1 MKISKKLKR
10 IASLLS
16 VGILIF
22 SLTGCTA
29 KSNADNE
36 TIKVGVVGENNE
48 AWEQVIKNVSKDGI
62 NVELVKF
69 SDYSQVNQALVDR
82 EIDLNSFQHY
92 AYLEK
97 EKEDKGFE
105 LSVIGET
112 LIAPLGVYSNTLSD
126 IKDIKVGGKIAIP
139 NDATNEGRALKLLES
154 AGLIKVNEDAGYTPT
169 LSDITENTKNIE
181 FVEVEAGQTARLL
194 PDVDASVINGG
205 HAIDAG
211 LNCKE
216 DAIYTETV
224 EEGSNNPYIN
234 VIVANTA
241 DKDNKTYKKLVDE
254 YRTDEIAN
262 LIDEV
267 YQGAYVPTW
276 K

>member
-16 VGILIF
+16 VGVLILA
-22 SLTGCTA
+22 LTGCTA
-29 KSNADNE
+29 ESNADNE
-36 TIKVGVVGENNE
+36 IIKVGVVGENNE

-62 NVELVKF
+62 DVELVKF
-69 SDYSQVNQALVDR
+69 SDYSQVNQALVDG

-224 EEGSNNPYIN
+224 EEGSYNPYIN

-241 DKDNKTYKKLVDE
+241 DKDNETYKKLVDE

>member
-16 VGILIF
+16 VGVLILA
-22 SLTGCTA
+22 LTGCTA
-29 KSNADNE
+29 ESNADNE
-36 TIKVGVVGENNE
+36 IIKVGVVWENNE

-62 NVELVKF
+62 DVELVKF
-69 SDYSQVNQALVDR
+69 SDYSQVNQALVDG

-224 EEGSNNPYIN
+224 EEGSDNPYIN

-241 DKDNKTYKKLVDE
+241 DKDNETYKKLVDE

>member
-1 MKISKKLKR
+1 M
-10 IASLLS
+10 
-16 VGILIF
+16 
-22 SLTGCTA
+22 
-29 KSNADNE
+29 
-36 TIKVGVVGENNE
+36 
-48 AWEQVIKNVSKDGI
+48 
-62 NVELVKF
+62 
-69 SDYSQVNQALVDR
+69 
-82 EIDLNSFQHY
+82 
-92 AYLEK
+92 
-97 EKEDKGFE
+97 
-105 LSVIGET
+105 
-112 LIAPLGVYSNTLSD
+112 P
-126 IKDIKVGGKIAIP
+126 
-139 NDATNEGRALKLLES
+139 
-154 AGLIKVNEDAGYTPT
+154 
-169 LSDITENTKNIE
+169 
-181 FVEVEAGQTARLL
+181 TARLL

-224 EEGSNNPYIN
+224 EEGSDNPYIN

-241 DKDNKTYKKLVDE
+241 DKDNETYKKLVDE

>member
-16 VGILIF
+16 VGVLIF
-22 SLTGCTA
+22 ALTGCTA

-36 TIKVGVVGENNE
+36 IIKLGVVGENNE

-62 NVELVKF
+62 DVELVKF
-69 SDYSQVNQALVDR
+69 SDYSQVNQALVDG

-97 EKEDKGFE
+97 EKEDKGFK

-224 EEGSNNPYIN
+224 EEGSDNPYIN

-241 DKDNKTYKKLVDE
+241 DKDNETYKKLVDE
-254 YRTDEIAN
+254 YRTEEIAN

>member
-16 VGILIF
+16 VGVLILA
-22 SLTGCTA
+22 LTGCTA

-36 TIKVGVVGENNE
+36 IIKLGVVGENNE

-62 NVELVKF
+62 DVELVKF
-69 SDYSQVNQALVDR
+69 SDYSQVNQALVDG

-97 EKEDKGFE
+97 EKEDKGFK

-126 IKDIKVGGKIAIP
+126 IKDIKVGGKIAVP

-224 EEGSNNPYIN
+224 EEGSDNPYVN
-234 VIVANTA
+234 VIVANTT
-241 DKDNKTYKKLVDE
+241 DKDNETYKKLVDE
-254 YRTDEIAN
+254 YRSDEIAN

>member
-16 VGILIF
+16 VGVLILA
-22 SLTGCTA
+22 LTGCTA
-29 KSNADNE
+29 ESNADNE
-36 TIKVGVVGENNE
+36 IIKVGVVGENNE

-62 NVELVKF
+62 DVELVKF
-69 SDYSQVNQALVDR
+69 SDYSQVNQALVDG

-112 LIAPLGVYSNTLSD
+112 LIAPLGVYSNTLAD

-224 EEGSNNPYIN
+224 EEGSDNPYVN
-234 VIVANTA
+234 VIVANTT
-241 DKDNKTYKKLVDE
+241 DKDNETYKKLVDE
-254 YRTDEIAN
+254 YRSDEIAN

>member
-1 MKISKKLKR
+1 M
-10 IASLLS
+10 
-16 VGILIF
+16 
-22 SLTGCTA
+22 
-29 KSNADNE
+29 
-36 TIKVGVVGENNE
+36 
-48 AWEQVIKNVSKDGI
+48 
-62 NVELVKF
+62 
-69 SDYSQVNQALVDR
+69 
-82 EIDLNSFQHY
+82 
-92 AYLEK
+92 
-97 EKEDKGFE
+97 
-105 LSVIGET
+105 
-112 LIAPLGVYSNTLSD
+112 
-126 IKDIKVGGKIAIP
+126 
-139 NDATNEGRALKLLES
+139 KLLES

-194 PDVDASVINGG
+194 PDLDASVINGG

-224 EEGSNNPYIN
+224 EEGSDNPYIN

-241 DKDNKTYKKLVDE
+241 DKDNETYKKLVDE
-254 YRTDEIAN
+254 YRTEEIAN

>member
-16 VGILIF
+16 VGVLIF
-22 SLTGCTA
+22 ALTGCTA

-36 TIKVGVVGENNE
+36 IIKLGVVGENNE

-62 NVELVKF
+62 DVELVKF
-69 SDYSQVNQALVDR
+69 SDYSQVNQALVDG

-97 EKEDKGFE
+97 EKEDKGFK

-224 EEGSNNPYIN
+224 EEGSDNPYVN
-234 VIVANTA
+234 VIVANTT
-241 DKDNKTYKKLVDE
+241 DKDNETYKKLVDE
-254 YRTDEIAN
+254 YRSNEIAN

>member
-16 VGILIF
+16 VGVLILA
-22 SLTGCTA
+22 LTGCTA
-29 KSNADNE
+29 ESNADNE
-36 TIKVGVVGENNE
+36 IIKVGVVGENNE

-62 NVELVKF
+62 DVELVKF
-69 SDYSQVNQALVDR
+69 SDYSQVNQALVDG

-112 LIAPLGVYSNTLSD
+112 LIAPLGVYSNTLAD

-224 EEGSNNPYIN
+224 EEGSDNPYIN

-241 DKDNKTYKKLVDE
+241 DKDNETYKKLVDE

>member
-16 VGILIF
+16 VGVLIF
-22 SLTGCTA
+22 ALTGCTA
-29 KSNADNE
+29 ESNADNE
-36 TIKVGVVGENNE
+36 IIKVGVVGENNE

-62 NVELVKF
+62 DVELVKF
-69 SDYSQVNQALVDR
+69 SDYSQVNQALVDG

-224 EEGSNNPYIN
+224 EEGSDNPYIN

-241 DKDNKTYKKLVDE
+241 DKDNETYKKLVDE

>member
-16 VGILIF
+16 VGVLILA
-22 SLTGCTA
+22 LTGCTA
-29 KSNADNE
+29 ESNADNE
-36 TIKVGVVGENNE
+36 IIKVGVVGENNE

-62 NVELVKF
+62 DVELVKF
-69 SDYSQVNQALVDR
+69 SDYSQVNQALVDG

-224 EEGSNNPYIN
+224 EEGSDNPYIN

-241 DKDNKTYKKLVDE
+241 DKDNETYKKLVDE

>member
-16 VGILIF
+16 VGVLIF
-22 SLTGCTA
+22 ALTGCTA

-36 TIKVGVVGENNE
+36 IIKLGVVWENNE

-62 NVELVKF
+62 DVELVKF
-69 SDYSQVNQALVDR
+69 SDYSQVNQALVDG

-97 EKEDKGFE
+97 EKEDKGFK

-224 EEGSNNPYIN
+224 EEGSDNPYVN
-234 VIVANTA
+234 VIVANTT
-241 DKDNKTYKKLVDE
+241 DKDNETYKKLVDE
-254 YRTDEIAN
+254 YRSDEIAN

>member
-16 VGILIF
+16 VGVLILA
-22 SLTGCTA
+22 LTGCTA
-29 KSNADNE
+29 ESNADNE
-36 TIKVGVVGENNE
+36 IIKVGVVGENNE

-62 NVELVKF
+62 DVELVKF
-69 SDYSQVNQALVDR
+69 SDYSQVNQALVDG

-112 LIAPLGVYSNTLSD
+112 LIAPLGVYSNTLAD

-224 EEGSNNPYIN
+224 EVGSDNPYIN

-241 DKDNKTYKKLVDE
+241 DKDNETYKKLVDE
-254 YRTDEIAN
+254 YRTEEIAN

>member
-16 VGILIF
+16 VGVLIF
-22 SLTGCTA
+22 ALTGCTA

-36 TIKVGVVGENNE
+36 IIKLGVVGENNE
-48 AWEQVIKNVSKDGI
+48 VWEQVIKNVSKDGI
-62 NVELVKF
+62 DVELVKF
-69 SDYSQVNQALVDR
+69 SDYSQVNQALVDG

-224 EEGSNNPYIN
+224 EEGSDNPYVN
-234 VIVANTA
+234 VIVANTT
-241 DKDNKTYKKLVDE
+241 DKDNETYKKLVDE
-254 YRTDEIAN
+254 YRSDEIAN

>member
-16 VGILIF
+16 VGVLILA
-22 SLTGCTA
+22 LTGCTA
-29 KSNADNE
+29 ESNADNE
-36 TIKVGVVGENNE
+36 IIKVGVVGENNE

-62 NVELVKF
+62 DVELVKF
-69 SDYSQVNQALVDR
+69 SDYSQVNQALVDG

-224 EEGSNNPYIN
+224 EEGSDNPYIN

-241 DKDNKTYKKLVDE
+241 DKDNETYKKLVDE

-267 YQGAYVPTW
+267 YQGAYLPTW

>member
-16 VGILIF
+16 VGVLILA
-22 SLTGCTA
+22 LTGCTA
-29 KSNADNE
+29 ESNADNE
-36 TIKVGVVGENNE
+36 IIKVGVVEENNE

-62 NVELVKF
+62 DVELVKF
-69 SDYSQVNQALVDR
+69 SDYSQVNQALVDG

-224 EEGSNNPYIN
+224 EEGSDNPYIN

-241 DKDNKTYKKLVDE
+241 DKDNETYKKLVDE

>member
-16 VGILIF
+16 VGVLIF
-22 SLTGCTA
+22 ALTGCTA

-36 TIKVGVVGENNE
+36 IIKVGVVGENNE

-62 NVELVKF
+62 DVELVKF
-69 SDYSQVNQALVDR
+69 SDYSQVNQALVDG

-112 LIAPLGVYSNTLSD
+112 LIAPLGVYSNTLAD

-224 EEGSNNPYIN
+224 EEGSDNPYIN

-241 DKDNKTYKKLVDE
+241 DKDNETYKKLVDE
-254 YRTDEIAN
+254 YRTEEIAN

>member
-16 VGILIF
+16 VGVLILA
-22 SLTGCTA
+22 LTGCTA
-29 KSNADNE
+29 ESNADNE
-36 TIKVGVVGENNE
+36 IIKVGVVGENNE

-62 NVELVKF
+62 DVELVKF
-69 SDYSQVNQALVDR
+69 SDYSQVNQALVDG

-224 EEGSNNPYIN
+224 EEGSDNPYIN

-241 DKDNKTYKKLVDE
+241 DKDNETYKKLVDE
-254 YRTDEIAN
+254 YRTEEIAN

>member
-16 VGILIF
+16 VGVLIF
-22 SLTGCTA
+22 ALTGCTA

-36 TIKVGVVGENNE
+36 IIKLGVVGENNE

-62 NVELVKF
+62 DVELVKF
-69 SDYSQVNQALVDR
+69 SDYSQVNQALVDG

-97 EKEDKGFE
+97 EKEDKGFK

-224 EEGSNNPYIN
+224 EEGSDNPYVN
-234 VIVANTA
+234 VIVANTT
-241 DKDNKTYKKLVDE
+241 DKDNETYKKLVDE

>member
-16 VGILIF
+16 VGVLIF
-22 SLTGCTA
+22 ALTGCTA

-36 TIKVGVVGENNE
+36 IIKLGVVGENNE

-62 NVELVKF
+62 DVELVKF
-69 SDYSQVNQALVDR
+69 SDYSQVNQALVDG

-97 EKEDKGFE
+97 EKEDKGFK

-126 IKDIKVGGKIAIP
+126 IKAIKVGGKIAIP

-224 EEGSNNPYIN
+224 EEGSDNPYIN

-241 DKDNKTYKKLVDE
+241 DKDNETYKKLVDE
-254 YRTDEIAN
+254 YRSDEIAN

>member
-16 VGILIF
+16 VGVLIF
-22 SLTGCTA
+22 ALTGCTA

-36 TIKVGVVGENNE
+36 IIKLGVVGENNE
-48 AWEQVIKNVSKDGI
+48 VWEQVIKNVSKDGI
-62 NVELVKF
+62 DVELVKF
-69 SDYSQVNQALVDR
+69 SDYSQVNQALVDG

-97 EKEDKGFE
+97 EKEDKGFK

-224 EEGSNNPYIN
+224 EEGSDNPYVN
-234 VIVANTA
+234 VIVANTT
-241 DKDNKTYKKLVDE
+241 DKDNETYKKLVDE
-254 YRTDEIAN
+254 YRSDEIAN

>member
-16 VGILIF
+16 VGVLILA
-22 SLTGCTA
+22 LTGCTA
-29 KSNADNE
+29 ESNADNE
-36 TIKVGVVGENNE
+36 IIKVGVVGENNE

-62 NVELVKF
+62 DVELVKF
-69 SDYSQVNQALVDR
+69 SDYSQVNQALVDG
-82 EIDLNSFQHY
+82 EIDVNSFQHY

-224 EEGSNNPYIN
+224 EEGSDNPYIN

-241 DKDNKTYKKLVDE
+241 DKDNETYKKLVDE

>member
-16 VGILIF
+16 VGVLIF
-22 SLTGCTA
+22 ALTGCTA

-36 TIKVGVVGENNE
+36 IIKLGVVGENNE

-62 NVELVKF
+62 DVELVKF
-69 SDYSQVNQALVDR
+69 SDYSQVNQALVDG

-97 EKEDKGFE
+97 EKEDKGFK

-224 EEGSNNPYIN
+224 EEGSDNPYVN
-234 VIVANTA
+234 VIVANTT
-241 DKDNKTYKKLVDE
+241 DKDNETYKKLVDE
-254 YRTDEIAN
+254 YRTEEIAN

>member
-1 MKISKKLKR
+1 M
-10 IASLLS
+10 
-16 VGILIF
+16 
-22 SLTGCTA
+22 
-29 KSNADNE
+29 
-36 TIKVGVVGENNE
+36 
-48 AWEQVIKNVSKDGI
+48 
-62 NVELVKF
+62 ELVKF
-69 SDYSQVNQALVDR
+69 SDYSQVNQALVDG

-97 EKEDKGFE
+97 EKEDKGFK

-224 EEGSNNPYIN
+224 EEGSDNPYVN
-234 VIVANTA
+234 VIVANTT
-241 DKDNKTYKKLVDE
+241 DKDNETYKKLVDE
-254 YRTDEIAN
+254 YRSDEIAN

-267 YQGAYVPTW
+267 YQGAYFPTC

>member
-16 VGILIF
+16 VGVLILA
-22 SLTGCTA
+22 LTGCTA
-29 KSNADNE
+29 ESNADNE
-36 TIKVGVVGENNE
+36 IIKVGVVGENNE

-62 NVELVKF
+62 DVELVKF
-69 SDYSQVNQALVDR
+69 SDYSQVNQALVDG

-97 EKEDKGFE
+97 EKEDKGFK

-112 LIAPLGVYSNTLSD
+112 LIAPLGVYSNTLAD

-224 EEGSNNPYIN
+224 EEGSDNPYIN

-241 DKDNKTYKKLVDE
+241 DKDNETYKKLVDE
-254 YRTDEIAN
+254 YRTEEIAN

>member
-16 VGILIF
+16 VGVLIF
-22 SLTGCTA
+22 ALTGCTA

-36 TIKVGVVGENNE
+36 IIKVGVVGENNE

-62 NVELVKF
+62 DVELVKF
-69 SDYSQVNQALVDR
+69 SDYSQVNQALVDG

-224 EEGSNNPYIN
+224 EEGSDNPYIN

-241 DKDNKTYKKLVDE
+241 DKDNETYKKLVDE

>member
-16 VGILIF
+16 VGVLILA
-22 SLTGCTA
+22 LTGCTA
-29 KSNADNE
+29 ESNADNE
-36 TIKVGVVGENNE
+36 IIKVGVVGENNE

-62 NVELVKF
+62 DVELVKF
-69 SDYSQVNQALVDR
+69 SDYSQVNQALVDG

-126 IKDIKVGGKIAIP
+126 IKDIKAGGKIAIP
-139 NDATNEGRALKLLES
+139 TDATNEGRALKLLES

-224 EEGSNNPYIN
+224 EEGSDNPYIN

-241 DKDNKTYKKLVDE
+241 DKDNETYKKLVDE

>member
-16 VGILIF
+16 VGVLILA
-22 SLTGCTA
+22 LTGCTA
-29 KSNADNE
+29 ESNADNE
-36 TIKVGVVGENNE
+36 IIKVGVVGENNE

-62 NVELVKF
+62 DVELVKF
-69 SDYSQVNQALVDR
+69 SDYSQVNQALVDG

-92 AYLEK
+92 AYLEE

-224 EEGSNNPYIN
+224 EEGSDNPYIN

-241 DKDNKTYKKLVDE
+241 DKDNETYKKLVDE

>member
-16 VGILIF
+16 VGVLIF
-22 SLTGCTA
+22 ALTGCTA

-36 TIKVGVVGENNE
+36 IIKLGVVGENNE

-62 NVELVKF
+62 DVELVKF
-69 SDYSQVNQALVDR
+69 SDYSQVNQALVDG

-97 EKEDKGFE
+97 EKEDKGFK

-224 EEGSNNPYIN
+224 EEGSDNPYVN

-241 DKDNKTYKKLVDE
+241 DKDNETYKKLVDE
-254 YRTDEIAN
+254 YRTEEIAN

>member
-16 VGILIF
+16 VGVLIF
-22 SLTGCTA
+22 ALTGCTA

-36 TIKVGVVGENNE
+36 IIKLGVVGENNE

-62 NVELVKF
+62 DVELVKF
-69 SDYSQVNQALVDR
+69 SDYSQVNQALVDG

-97 EKEDKGFE
+97 EKEDKWFK

-224 EEGSNNPYIN
+224 EEGSDNPYVN
-234 VIVANTA
+234 VIVANTT
-241 DKDNKTYKKLVDE
+241 DKDNETYKKLVDE
-254 YRTDEIAN
+254 YRSDEIAN

>member
-16 VGILIF
+16 VGVLILA
-22 SLTGCTA
+22 LTGCTA

-36 TIKVGVVGENNE
+36 IIKLGVVGENNE
-48 AWEQVIKNVSKDGI
+48 VWEQVIKNVSKDGI
-62 NVELVKF
+62 DVELVKF
-69 SDYSQVNQALVDR
+69 SDYSQVNQALVDG

-224 EEGSNNPYIN
+224 EEGSDNPYVN
-234 VIVANTA
+234 VIVANTT
-241 DKDNKTYKKLVDE
+241 DKDNETYKKLVDE
-254 YRTDEIAN
+254 YRSDEIAN

>member
-16 VGILIF
+16 VGVLILA
-22 SLTGCTA
+22 LTGCTA
-29 KSNADNE
+29 ESNADNE
-36 TIKVGVVGENNE
+36 IIKVGVVGENNE

-62 NVELVKF
+62 DVELVKF
-69 SDYSQVNQALVDR
+69 SDYSQVNQALVDG

-154 AGLIKVNEDAGYTPT
+154 AGLIKVNQALVDGEIDLNSFQHYAYLEKEKEDKGFELSVIGETLIAPLGVYSNT
-169 LSDITENTKNIE
+169 LSDIKDIKVGGKIAIPN
-181 FVEVEAGQTARLL
+181 AL
-194 PDVDASVINGG
+194 PF
-205 HAIDAG
+205 
-211 LNCKE
+211 
-216 DAIYTETV
+216 
-224 EEGSNNPYIN
+224 
-234 VIVANTA
+234 
-241 DKDNKTYKKLVDE
+241 
-254 YRTDEIAN
+254 
-262 LIDEV
+262 
-267 YQGAYVPTW
+267 
-276 K
+276 

>member
-1 MKISKKLKR
+1 M
-10 IASLLS
+10 
-16 VGILIF
+16 
-22 SLTGCTA
+22 
-29 KSNADNE
+29 
-36 TIKVGVVGENNE
+36 
-48 AWEQVIKNVSKDGI
+48 
-62 NVELVKF
+62 ELVKF
-69 SDYSQVNQALVDR
+69 SDYSQVNQALVDG

-224 EEGSNNPYIN
+224 EEGSDNPYIN

-241 DKDNKTYKKLVDE
+241 DKDNETYKKLVDE

>member
-16 VGILIF
+16 VGVLILA
-22 SLTGCTA
+22 LTGCTA
-29 KSNADNE
+29 ESNADNE
-36 TIKVGVVGENNE
+36 IIKLGVVGENNE

-62 NVELVKF
+62 DVELVKF
-69 SDYSQVNQALVDR
+69 SDYSQVNQALVDG

-224 EEGSNNPYIN
+224 EEGSDNPYVN
-234 VIVANTA
+234 VIVANTT
-241 DKDNKTYKKLVDE
+241 DKDNETYKKLVDE
-254 YRTDEIAN
+254 YRSDEIAN

>member
-16 VGILIF
+16 VGVLILA
-22 SLTGCTA
+22 LTGCTA
-29 KSNADNE
+29 ESNADNE
-36 TIKVGVVGENNE
+36 IIKLGVVGENNE

-62 NVELVKF
+62 DVELVKF
-69 SDYSQVNQALVDR
+69 SDYSQVNQALVDG

-112 LIAPLGVYSNTLSD
+112 LIAPLGVYSNTLAD

-224 EEGSNNPYIN
+224 EEGSDNPYIN

-241 DKDNKTYKKLVDE
+241 DKDNETYKKLVDE
-254 YRTDEIAN
+254 YRTEEIAN

>member
-16 VGILIF
+16 VGVLILA
-22 SLTGCTA
+22 LTGCTA
-29 KSNADNE
+29 ESNADNE
-36 TIKVGVVGENNE
+36 IIKVGVVGENNE

-62 NVELVKF
+62 DVELVKF
-69 SDYSQVNQALVDR
+69 SDYSQVNQALVDG

-97 EKEDKGFE
+97 EKEDKGFK

-224 EEGSNNPYIN
+224 EEGSDNPYIN

-241 DKDNKTYKKLVDE
+241 DKDNETYKKLVDE

>member
-16 VGILIF
+16 VGVLILA
-22 SLTGCTA
+22 LTGCTA
-29 KSNADNE
+29 ESNADNE
-36 TIKVGVVGENNE
+36 IIKVGVVGDNNE

-62 NVELVKF
+62 DVELVKF
-69 SDYSQVNQALVDR
+69 SDYSQVNQALVDG

-224 EEGSNNPYIN
+224 EEGSDNPYIN
-234 VIVANTA
+234 VIDANTA
-241 DKDNKTYKKLVDE
+241 DKDNETYKKLVDE